1 MLAVSVELL
10 LGTFRAD
17 PDGTANT
24 GGQPRGEW
32 PPAPSRLFAALVAA
46 DGTGARCR
54 VTDGTELLWLE
65 QLPAP
70 VIHAD
75 PEIHQQPLES
85 RFVVK
90 HAGGWAKDKP
100 DGDRRATVKT
110 HQEYVARAGAVH
122 RPGVRV
128 AARDPVVVYRWDVDV
143 PGPVLA
149 SLQRRAAR
157 IGYLGTADS
166 PARVRVHPRLPESTP
181 EHAFE
186 PDRSG
191 NLAVGVAR
199 PGDLRI
205 LDRMHAQWRERGAS
219 VTRLQFP
226 ALQHKARYRPPDA
239 TTSASAG
246 EVVSWLRLGTA
257 VPGRRVGAL
266 TALFKEAVLSQYQR
280 IYGEP
285 PAVLHG
291 HGFAE
296 HGYDLARFLALPDVG
311 YPHSRGRIHG
321 LALWLPANAD
331 ESDCRRARG
340 AAVSIRRLTGRGVDV
355 DVAPRDDEAR
365 PLASNPSRWQRR
377 SRRWVTAFPAI
388 HERRRPLDLAEV
400 SLWCRHAGLP
410 APIAFLSGRT
420 PLATGAADLAPFEV
434 NRPRRPGLPYSHLFV
449 EFPEPVVGP
458 VVLGAGRQ
466 RGFGLCVPLDMPT
479 DRGR

>member
-10 LGTFRAD
+10 FGTFRGD
-17 PDGTANT
+17 PEGTANT
-24 GGQPRGEW
+24 GSQPRGEW

-54 VTDGTELLWLE
+54 VTDGSELLWFE

-75 PEIHQQPLES
+75 AEIHQQRLES
-85 RFVVK
+85 RFVVR
-90 HAGGWAKDKP
+90 HTSDRAK
-100 DGDRRATVKT
+100 KT

-128 AARDPVVVYRWDVDV
+128 AARDPLVVYRWDVDV
-143 PGPVLA
+143 PGPVLE

-166 PARVRVHPRLPESTP
+166 PTRVRVHTRLPESTP

-191 NLAVGVAR
+191 SLAVGVPR

-205 LDRMHAQWRERGAS
+205 LDRMHEQWRERGAS

-226 ALQHKARYRPPDA
+226 ALQHRARYRTSDI
-239 TTSASAG
+239 TTTAAAG
-246 EVVSWLRLGTA
+246 DVVCWLRLGTA

-280 IYGEP
+280 IHGEP

-291 HGFAE
+291 HAFAE
-296 HGYDLARFLALPDVG
+296 RGYDLARFLALPDVG

-321 LALWLPANAD
+321 LALWLPANVD
-331 ESDCRRARG
+331 ESDRRKARD

-355 DVAPRDDEAR
+355 EVAPREDEAR

-400 SLWCRHAGLP
+400 SRWCRHAGLP
-410 APIAFLSGRT
+410 APVAFRAGRS
-420 PLATGAADLAPFEV
+420 PLAAGAADLAPVEV
-434 NRPRRPGLPYSHLFV
+434 NRPGRPGLPYSHLLV
-449 EFPEPVVGP
+449 DFPEPVVGP
-458 VVLGAGRQ
+458 VVVGAGRQ
-466 RGFGLCVPLDMPT
+466 RGFGLCVPLDMPP